1 MVTLH
6 QVTTIV
12 LLETAQLLLF
22 SVVGE
27 DACPSTVFIGASRP
41 HSMVCCPPARA
52 LSACVPPRFQ
62 RASYFHHPVVWSE
75 LTLVSS
81 CCRLQAHFLVD
92 VRCFTSS
99 ESLFLT

>member
-6 QVTTIV
+6 QVTAIV
-12 LLETAQLLLF
+12 LLETVQLLLF

-41 HSMVCCPPARA
+41 HSVVRCPLARA
-52 LSACVPPRFQ
+52 LSTCVPPRFQ
-62 RASYFHHPVVWSE
+62 RASYFHHPVVWSK
-75 LTLVSS
+75 LTSVLS
-81 CCRLQAHFLVD
+81 CCCLQAHFLVD
-92 VRCFTSS
+92 VRCFTSL